1 MIHWFSPQYI
11 KSRLLRGSKGLA
23 TFDLEEVSLP
33 VMRSRSD
40 LLLNTV
46 FSVETKKETKT
57 ERNENTFSIEVHLED
72 DNGDVF
78 SEDEGNISGVKEKQL
93 IKEGLEEI
101 LKKMEKHFKFSYT
114 TSNYDMIYIHPF
126 HRITDVGLPLNW
138 SGDSVWTYR
147 FPLND
152 EIDMVAFFDFDP
164 T

>member
-1 MIHWFSPQYI
+1 MIHWFSPQDI
-11 KSRLLRGSKGLA
+11 RSSLLRRGSKGLA
-23 TFDLEEVSLP
+23 SFDLKEVDLP
-33 VMRSRSD
+33 IMRSRSD

-46 FSVETKKETKT
+46 FPDVETKTQVKE
-57 ERNENTFSIEVHLED
+57 NENTFSIEVQLED
-72 DNGDVF
+72 DMDVL
-78 SEDEGNISGVKEKQL
+78 SEEEGNISGVKEKQL

-101 LKKMEKHFKFSYT
+101 LKKMEEHFKFSYT
-114 TSNYDMIYIHPF
+114 TSNYDMIYIHPV
-126 HRITDVGLPLNW
+126 HRIWTVGLPLRW